1 MAAHFLRKRSPNP
14 TRVPAMKKTNI
25 LTLGPGLEEML
36 DNASIAKKNKTKSR
50 SNVSTPNDLK

>member
-1 MAAHFLRKRSPNP
+1 MAAHFRRKRSPNP
-14 TRVPAMKKTNI
+14 TRVTTMKETNI
-25 LTLGPGLEEML
+25 LTLGPGLDEMV